1 MKYFTLYELCKS
13 DIAKKQN
20 IDNFP
25 TWEVVDNL
33 KRIVEEI
40 LDPLREWYGK
50 PINVNSGYR
59 SQKLNKAV
67 GGVNNSFHLNGCG
80 VDIDTN
86 STEENK
92 KLFEYIK
99 NNLPFTEL
107 GWEGNGSWIHV
118 GYNGNN
124 NKEIFSA

>member
-13 DIAKKQN
+13 DTAKKQN

-40 LDPLREWYGK
+40 LDPLREWYGR
-50 PINVNSGYR
+50 PINVNSAYR

-67 GGVNNSFHLNGCG
+67 GGVNNSLHLSGCG

>member
-13 DIAKKQN
+13 DTAKKQN

-67 GGVNNSFHLNGCG
+67 GGVNNSFHLSGCS

>member
-13 DIAKKQN
+13 DTAKKQN

-86 STEENK
+86 HTEENK

>member
-13 DIAKKQN
+13 DTAKKQN

>member
-13 DIAKKQN
+13 DTAKKQN

-40 LDPLREWYGK
+40 LDPLREWYKK

-67 GGVNNSFHLNGCG
+67 GGVFTSLHQYGYAA
-80 VDIDTN
+80 DITAGN
-86 STEENK
+86 KTENE
-92 KLFEYIK
+92 KLFNYIK
-99 NNLPFTEL
+99 DNLPFTEL
-107 GWEGNGSWIHV
+107 GWEGNGTWVHV
-118 GYNGNN
+118 GWNGKDD
-124 NKEIFSA
+124 KEVFTA

>member
-13 DIAKKQN
+13 DTAKKQN

-40 LDPLREWYGK
+40 LDPLREWYKK

-80 VDIDTN
+80 IDIDTN

>member
-13 DIAKKQN
+13 DTAKKQN

-80 VDIDTN
+80 IDIDTN

-92 KLFEYIK
+92 RLFEYIK

>member
-13 DIAKKQN
+13 DTAKKQN

-124 NKEIFSA
+124 NKETFSA

>member
-13 DIAKKQN
+13 DTAKKQN

-40 LDPLREWYGK
+40 LDPLREWYKK

>member
-13 DIAKKQN
+13 DTAKKQN

-40 LDPLREWYGK
+40 LDPLREWYEK
-50 PINVNSGYR
+50 PIKINSGYR

-86 STEENK
+86 NTTENK

>member
-13 DIAKKQN
+13 DTAKKQN

-40 LDPLREWYGK
+40 LDPLREWYGR
-50 PINVNSGYR
+50 PINVNSAYR

-80 VDIDTN
+80 IDIDTN

-124 NKEIFSA
+124 NKEVFYA